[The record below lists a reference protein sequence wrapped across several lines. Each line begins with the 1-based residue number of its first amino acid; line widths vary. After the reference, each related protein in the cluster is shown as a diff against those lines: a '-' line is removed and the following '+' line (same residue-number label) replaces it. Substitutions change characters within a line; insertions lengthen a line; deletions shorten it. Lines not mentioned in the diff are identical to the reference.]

1 MAQMKY
7 SKSNISKTTFYKQ
20 IKHFI
25 GLLRKN
31 NYNNIENIYD
41 ELKFI
46 EKIWKKKLIN

>member
-1 MAQMKY
+1 M
-7 SKSNISKTTFYKQ
+7 Q

-31 NYNNIENIYD
+31 NYTNIENIHD

-46 EKIWKKKLIN
+46 EKIWKKNL